1 MRNRVVVA
9 IMATTGLLTSTIALA
24 EINDNPATPKLS
36 NSFEVPAFV
45 AADVA
50 APVAVE
56 PTLSSNGTSSNY
68 ASTAQADPADSLSEL
83 LERLDVAQ
91 ASNEDIHCLAT
102 TVYYEAR
109 SESLAGQLAVANVV
123 LERSKSGR
131 FPKDLCGVVKQAGQF
146 SFVKGGRLPTAPNNA
161 GQWNTAK
168 AIAHIAM
175 EGSWA
180 NPVQGALFFH
190 SSRVSPGWRHE
201 RLTRIGGHVFY
212 R

>member
-24 EINDNPATPKLS
+24 EINDSSATGKLS
-36 NSFEVPAFV
+36 NSFEVPAIV
-45 AADVA
+45 AADLA
-50 APVAVE
+50 APAAVE
-56 PTLSSNGTSSNY
+56 PTLSTND
-68 ASTAQADPADSLSEL
+68 AVTAQADPADSLSEL
-83 LERLDVAQ
+83 VERLDVAQ
-91 ASNEDIHCLAT
+91 ATDEDIHCLAT

-131 FPKDLCGVVKQAGQF
+131 FPRDLCGVVKQAGQF

>member
-24 EINDNPATPKLS
+24 EINDNPATVKLS

-56 PTLSSNGTSSNY
+56 PSANSNY
-68 ASTAQADPADSLSEL
+68 ASTAQADPADSLSEMV
-83 LERLDVAQ
+83 ERLDAAQ
-91 ASNEDIHCLAT
+91 VTNEDIHCLAT

-146 SFVKGGRLPTAPNNA
+146 SFVKGGRLPSAPNNA
-161 GQWNTAK
+161 GQWQTAK

-175 EGSWA
+175 DGSWA

-201 RLTRIGGHVFY
+201 RITRIGGHVFY

>member
-24 EINDNPATPKLS
+24 EINDNPATVKLS

-56 PTLSSNGTSSNY
+56 PTTGANY
-68 ASTAQADPADSLSEL
+68 AASAQADPADSLSEMV
-83 LERLDVAQ
+83 ERLDAAQ
-91 ASNEDIHCLAT
+91 VTNEDIHCLAT

-146 SFVKGGRLPTAPNNA
+146 SFVKGGRLPSAPNNA
-161 GQWNTAK
+161 GQWQTAK

-175 EGSWA
+175 DGSWA

-201 RLTRIGGHVFY
+201 RITRIGGHVFY

>member
-24 EINDNPATPKLS
+24 EINDNRATVKLS

-56 PTLSSNGTSSNY
+56 PSANSNY
-68 ASTAQADPADSLSEL
+68 ASTAQADPADSLSEMV
-83 LERLDVAQ
+83 ERLDAAQ
-91 ASNEDIHCLAT
+91 VTNEDIHCLAT

-146 SFVKGGRLPTAPNNA
+146 SFVKGGRLPSAPNNA
-161 GQWNTAK
+161 GQWQTAK

-175 EGSWA
+175 DGSWA

-201 RLTRIGGHVFY
+201 RITRIGGHVFY

>member
-24 EINDNPATPKLS
+24 EINDSSATGKLS
-36 NSFEVPAFV
+36 NSFEVPAIV
-45 AADVA
+45 AADLA
-50 APVAVE
+50 APAAVE
-56 PTLSSNGTSSNY
+56 PTLSTND
-68 ASTAQADPADSLSEL
+68 AVTAQADPADSLSEL
-83 LERLDVAQ
+83 VERLDVAQ
-91 ASNEDIHCLAT
+91 ATDEDIHCLAT

>member
-1 MRNRVVVA
+1 MRNHVVVA
-9 IMATTGLLTSTIALA
+9 IMATSGLLTSTIALA
-24 EINDNPATPKLS
+24 EINDGSATTKLA

-56 PTLSSNGTSSNY
+56 PTLSTTD
-68 ASTAQADPADSLSEL
+68 AVAVQEDPADSLSEL
-83 LERLDVAQ
+83 VERLNVAQ
-91 ASNEDIHCLAT
+91 ASNDDIHCLAT

-131 FPKDLCGVVKQAGQF
+131 FPKDLCGVVKQPGQF
-146 SFVKGGRLPTAPNNA
+146 SFVKGGRLPTGPNNA

>member
-1 MRNRVVVA
+1 MRNQVVVA

-24 EINDNPATPKLS
+24 EINDSSATGKLS
-36 NSFEVPAFV
+36 NTFEVPAIV

-50 APVAVE
+50 APLAVE
-56 PTLSSNGTSSNY
+56 PTFSTND
-68 ASTAQADPADSLSEL
+68 ADTAQADPADSLSEL
-83 LERLDVAQ
+83 VERLNVAQ
-91 ASNEDIHCLAT
+91 ATNDDIHCLAT

-146 SFVKGGRLPTAPNNA
+146 SFVKGGRLPSAPNNA
-161 GQWNTAK
+161 GQWQTAK

>member
-24 EINDNPATPKLS
+24 EINDSPAIGKLS
-36 NSFEVPAFV
+36 NTFEVPAIV
-45 AADVA
+45 AADIV

-56 PTLSSNGTSSNY
+56 SESSSND
-68 ASTAQADPADSLSEL
+68 AVTAQADPADSLSEL
-83 LERLDVAQ
+83 VESLDVAQ
-91 ASNEDIHCLAT
+91 ATDEDIHCLAT

-109 SESLAGQLAVANVV
+109 SESLSGQLAVANVV

-131 FPKDLCGVVKQAGQF
+131 FPKDLCGVVKQPGQF
-146 SFVKGGRLPTAPNNA
+146 SFVKGGRLPTGPNNA
-161 GQWNTAK
+161 GQWQTAK

>member
-24 EINDNPATPKLS
+24 EINDSSATGKLS
-36 NSFEVPAFV
+36 NSFEVPAIV
-45 AADVA
+45 AADLA

-56 PTLSSNGTSSNY
+56 PTLSTND
-68 ASTAQADPADSLSEL
+68 AVTAQADPADSLSEL
-83 LERLDVAQ
+83 VERLDVAQ
-91 ASNEDIHCLAT
+91 ATDEDIHCLAT